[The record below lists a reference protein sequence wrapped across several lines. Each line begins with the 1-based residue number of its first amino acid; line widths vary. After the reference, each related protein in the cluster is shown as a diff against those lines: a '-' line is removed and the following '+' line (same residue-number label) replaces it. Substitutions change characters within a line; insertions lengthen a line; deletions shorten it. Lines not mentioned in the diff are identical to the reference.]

1 MSVSSLDLPRELQQF
16 YEAQRIIVMDAIRCS
31 GEGSLMPIPALTC
44 FCCCDVSGAHLAS
57 YTTLS
62 VVTCRP
68 SALCRLLL
76 RTDFKKNS
84 LSTAS
89 AISHWVSSALAD
101 TSVSRRLSLGDTG
114 WERAEA
120 GSGGG
125 PEAAPCW
132 VSGMARWVQMCPF
145 SAANNNIAHPRMGSS
160 PSSLIHAPLKRHSPL
175 MCTAPQA
182 AAEAMHTLW
191 WRAATAGGAPSE
203 PAVRLCGA

>member
-44 FCCCDVSGAHLAS
+44 FCCCDVCGAHLAS

-62 VVTCRP
+62 VVMCCP
-68 SALCRLLL
+68 SALCSLLL

-132 VSGMARWVQMCPF
+132 VSGMARWEQTVCPF
-145 SAANNNIAHPRMGSS
+145 FAANNRGINTITHPG
-160 PSSLIHAPLKRHSPL
+160 
-175 MCTAPQA
+175 
-182 AAEAMHTLW
+182 
-191 WRAATAGGAPSE
+191 
-203 PAVRLCGA
+203 V